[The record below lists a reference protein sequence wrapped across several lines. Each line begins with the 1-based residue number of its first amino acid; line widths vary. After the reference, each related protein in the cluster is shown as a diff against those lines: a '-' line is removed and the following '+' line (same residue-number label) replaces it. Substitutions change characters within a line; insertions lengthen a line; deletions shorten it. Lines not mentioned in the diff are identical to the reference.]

1 MYKAI
6 VILFSIFLLSI
17 PNYAQVKQSKLNTS
31 IPKTLQPLNC
41 EQPLFWTAQ
50 LAQYP
55 EGISALYTLIQKN
68 LRYPALARNNKV
80 QGTIY
85 AGFIIDEKGFI
96 KSPQIL
102 QGLGYGC
109 DEEVV
114 RVLNLIPQ
122 WVPAQQNGR
131 NTAIKYILPISF
143 YLAI

>member
-6 VILFSIFLLSI
+6 PILFSVFFLSVSD
-17 PNYAQVKQSKLNTS
+17 YAQAKQSKPNTP
-31 IPKTLQPLNC
+31 IPETFQPLNC
-41 EQPLFWTAQ
+41 EKRLFWTAQ
-50 LAQYP
+50 HPQYP

-114 RVLNLIPQ
+114 RVLNLMPQ
-122 WVPAQQNGR
+122 WIPAQQNGR

>member
-6 VILFSIFLLSI
+6 PILFSVFLLSI
-17 PNYAQVKQSKLNTS
+17 PNYAQIKQSKLNTP
-31 IPKTLQPLNC
+31 IPEILQPLNC

-55 EGISALYTLIQKN
+55 EGISALYILIQKN

-96 KSPQIL
+96 KFPQIL

-114 RVLNLIPQ
+114 RVLNLMQQ
-122 WVPAQQNGR
+122 WSPAQQNGR
-131 NTAIKYILPISF
+131 NVAIKYILPISF